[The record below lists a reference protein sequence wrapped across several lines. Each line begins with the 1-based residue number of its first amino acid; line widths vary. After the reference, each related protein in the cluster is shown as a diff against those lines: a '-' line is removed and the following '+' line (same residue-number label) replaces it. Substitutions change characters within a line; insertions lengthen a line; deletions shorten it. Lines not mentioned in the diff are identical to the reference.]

1 MKPRPATAGRLL
13 PGTTL
18 LAWRNL
24 VAERGR
30 LMVTLAGVAFSVVLM
45 GAQLALLLAFA
56 RAASNLVDHA
66 DADLW
71 VTQPGTSN
79 VDIAAGMDLA
89 RRHQALAVPGVASV
103 DPYMVQFAFWRRP
116 DGGTESVIVT
126 GFDLASG
133 RGGPWN
139 LVEGSVADLAM
150 PDSVIAD
157 RLFLRKLGIERI
169 GDTVEI
175 NNRRARLVGITEGIR
190 TFTQSPYVF
199 TSHAQAQR
207 YTFFRPDQTTYLL
220 VKLEPGADR
229 DAVRA
234 ALAERLA
241 PARVWTRVE
250 FARQTQRYW
259 LVTTG
264 AGSALLLAATLGLV
278 VGVVIV
284 GQTLYATTV
293 DRIAEY
299 ATLRAMGAPR
309 GYLNTVI
316 LKQSVIAA
324 LAGYLLGALTVL
336 AIAWVQR
343 EATAALALSPW
354 LMGLLALLTLL
365 MCALGALISIRRVTR
380 LDPGEVFR

>member
-1 MKPRPATAGRLL
+1 MRLFSPL
-13 PGTTL
+13 PGPTL

-30 LMVTLAGVAFSVVLM
+30 LLVTLAGVAFSVVLM

-56 RAASNLVDHA
+56 RAASNLVDHS

-71 VTQPGTSN
+71 ITQPGTSN

-89 RRHQALAVPGVASV
+89 RRHQALAVPGVAAV

-116 DGGTESVIVT
+116 DGGTESVIIA
-126 GFDLASG
+126 GFDLATG

-139 LVEGSVADLAM
+139 LVEGRVDDLAM
-150 PDSVIAD
+150 ADAVIVD
-157 RLFLRKLGIERI
+157 RLFLDKLGIGKL

-175 NNRRARLVGITEGIR
+175 NNRRARLVGISHGIR

-199 TSHAQAQR
+199 TSHHRAQA

-220 VKLEPGADR
+220 VKLEAGADR
-229 DAVRA
+229 DAVQA

-241 PARVWTRVE
+241 PAKVWTRE
-250 FARQTQRYW
+250 AFARQTQRYW
-259 LVTTG
+259 LISTG
-264 AGSALLLAATLGLV
+264 AGSALLLAASLGLV

-299 ATLRAMGAPR
+299 ATLRAMGAP
-309 GYLNTVI
+309 GPYLYSVI
-316 LKQSVIAA
+316 LRQSAIAA
-324 LAGYLLGALTVL
+324 LAGYLLGAMGVL
-336 AIAWVQR
+336 AIAWIQR
-343 EATAALALSPW
+343 DATAALALSPW
-354 LMGLLALLTLL
+354 LMALLALLTAL

-380 LDPGEVFR
+380 LDPSEVFR

>member
-1 MKPRPATAGRLL
+1 MPL

-30 LMVTLAGVAFSVVLM
+30 LLVTLAGVAFSVVLM

-56 RAASNLVDHA
+56 RAASNLVDHS

-71 VTQPGTSN
+71 ITQPGTSN
-79 VDIAAGMDLA
+79 VDIAAGLDLA
-89 RRHQALAVPGVASV
+89 RRHQALAVPGVAAV

-116 DGGTESVIVT
+116 DGGTESVIMT

-139 LVEGSVADLAM
+139 LVAGRVEDLAM

-157 RLFLRKLGIERI
+157 RLFLDKLGIGKV

-175 NNRRARLVGITEGIR
+175 NNRRARLVGISDGIR

-199 TSHAQAQR
+199 TSHHQAQR
-207 YTFFRPDQTTYLL
+207 YTYFRPDQTTYLL
-220 VKLEPGADR
+220 VKLEAGADR
-229 DAVRA
+229 AAVQA
-234 ALAERLA
+234 ALAARVA
-241 PARVWTRVE
+241 PATVWTRE
-250 FARQTQRYW
+250 AFARQTQRYW
-259 LVTTG
+259 LITTG
-264 AGSALLLAATLGLV
+264 AGSALLLAAALGLV

-309 GYLNTVI
+309 PYLHAVI
-316 LKQSVIAA
+316 LKQSAIAA
-324 LAGYLLGALTVL
+324 VAGYALGAAGVL
-336 AIAWVQR
+336 GIAWIQR
-343 EATAALALSPW
+343 DATAALSLSPW
-354 LMGLLALLTLL
+354 LLGLLAVLTAA

-380 LDPGEVFR
+380 LDPSEVFR

>member
-30 LMVTLAGVAFSVVLM
+30 LLVTLAGVAFSVVLM

-241 PARVWTRVE
+241 PARVWTRAE

-264 AGSALLLAATLGLV
+264 AGSALLLAAALGLV

-309 GYLNTVI
+309 GYLNAVI

-324 LAGYLLGALTVL
+324 LAGYLLGALAVL

>member
-1 MKPRPATAGRLL
+1 MPRPSLL

-30 LMVTLAGVAFSVVLM
+30 LLVTLAGVAFSVVLM

-66 DADLW
+66 DTDLW

-116 DGGTESVIVT
+116 DGGTESVIMT

-133 RGGPWN
+133 RGAPWN
-139 LVEGSVADLAM
+139 LVEGQVENLAM

-157 RLFLRKLGIERI
+157 RLFLDKLGVARL

-220 VKLEPGADR
+220 VKLAPGADR
-229 DAVRA
+229 DAVQA
-234 ALAERLA
+234 VLSERLS
-241 PARVWTRVE
+241 PAKVWTRE
-250 FARQTQRYW
+250 AFARQTQRYW
-259 LVTTG
+259 LISTG
-264 AGSALLLAATLGLV
+264 AGSALLLAAALGLV

-284 GQTLYATTV
+284 GQTLYATTI

-299 ATLRAMGAPR
+299 ATLRAMGAPA
-309 GYLNTVI
+309 GYLNRVI
-316 LKQSVIAA
+316 LKQSAIAA
-324 LAGYLLGALTVL
+324 LTGYTLGALAIFVL
-336 AIAWVQR
+336 AWVQR
-343 EATAALALSPW
+343 DATAALALSPW

-380 LDPGEVFR
+380 LDPSEVFR

>member
-1 MKPRPATAGRLL
+1 MPLPSPL

-30 LMVTLAGVAFSVVLM
+30 LLVTLAGVAFSVVLM

-116 DGGTESVIVT
+116 DGGTESVIMT

-139 LVEGSVADLAM
+139 LVEGRAEDLAM
-150 PDSVIAD
+150 PDAVIAD
-157 RLFLRKLGIERI
+157 RLFLDKLGIARI

-199 TSHAQAQR
+199 ASHHQAQR

-220 VKLEPGADR
+220 VKLQAGADR
-229 DAVRA
+229 AAVQA
-234 ALAERLA
+234 ALGERLA
-241 PARVWTRVE
+241 PATVWTRE
-250 FARQTQRYW
+250 AFARQTQRYW
-259 LVTTG
+259 LISTG
-264 AGSALLLAATLGLV
+264 AGSALLLAASLGLV

-293 DRIAEY
+293 DRIGEY
-299 ATLRAMGAPR
+299 ATLRAMGAPA
-309 GYLNTVI
+309 GYLNAVI
-316 LKQSVIAA
+316 LKQSAIAA
-324 LAGYLLGALTVL
+324 LAGYTLGALAVL

-343 EATAALALSPW
+343 DATAALALSPW
-354 LMGLLALLTLL
+354 LMGLLAVLTAL

-380 LDPGEVFR
+380 LDPSEVFR